1 MLKRKAAACILIF
14 SFLFSSAWILDQ
26 KGKRDFYLPGA
37 EEVVEVL
44 PLEGMPLQN
53 VLEAEK
59 VDKRG
64 AKIFESREYIR
75 IESRL

>member
-1 MLKRKAAACILIF
+1 MLKKKVIASILIF
-14 SFLFSSAWILDQ
+14 SFLFSSALVLDQ

-37 EEVVEVL
+37 EEVVEML
-44 PLEGMPLQN
+44 QIEEMPLQN

-59 VDKRG
+59 VDKRRV
-64 AKIFESREYIR
+64 KVFESREYIR